1 MRVAIT
7 GATSFLGRHLVRQF
21 VEAGHRV
28 FAIARHDCEAFH
40 TDGVELVECGMEDY
54 GHLHGK
60 IRCCD
65 VLVNLAWGG
74 TGHSGRDL
82 TDVQERNVEYALD
95 AIRSAH
101 RMGCRLFVEA
111 GSQAEYGICHGLT
124 GEESPC
130 APFSEYGKAKLRIKE
145 EGAALCAALGMGSLH
160 LRIFSLFG
168 EDDHPWTLVM
178 SSLDRMLR
186 GEDVPLSE
194 CLQSWNF
201 MYVGDAAECIVR
213 LCGSCLTEGPSS
225 KGTTAHEVY
234 NIAAAESR
242 PLRDYVER
250 MRVLSDSRS
259 RLLYGAVRPGRVV
272 SLFPDVT
279 RLADRIGGIPCEP
292 FDDVILRIIETKRQT
307 GASAAD

>member
-7 GATSFLGRHLVRQF
+7 GATSFLGRHLVRRF
-21 VEAGHRV
+21 VETGHRV

-40 TDGVELVECGMEDY
+40 TDGVELVECAMEDY
-54 GHLHGK
+54 GSLHER

-145 EGAALCAALGMGSLH
+145 EGAALCAALGIGSLH
-160 LRIFSLFG
+160 LRIFSLYG
-168 EDDHPWTLVM
+168 EDDHPWTLIM
-178 SSLDRMLR
+178 SSVDKMLR

-201 MYVGDAAECIVR
+201 MYVGDAAESIVS
-213 LCGSCLTEGPSS
+213 LCESYPLEKISFKVGDMPHDT
-225 KGTTAHEVY
+225 Y
-234 NIAAAESR
+234 NIASEESL
-242 PLRDYVER
+242 PLKDYVER
-250 MRVLSDSRS
+250 VKVLTDSQS
-259 RLLYGAVRPGRVV
+259 KLLYGAIKPVNTV
-272 SLFPDVT
+272 SLNPEVT
-279 RLADRIGGIPCEP
+279 KLKNKIGQIPCTP
-292 FDDVILRIIETKRQT
+292 FDTVIQRIITAKQLP
-307 GASAAD
+307 SLS